1 MFKHQIGQI
10 LNQTSSSLRLEAAAA
25 AAPVE
30 DQAVARVAEWA
41 VERPEDPAGGLPVE
55 WGAADREAPE
65 RVRAPERWMVVTRAQ
80 AAQEREA
87 AARASPI
94 QEWEAAAQEARVPEW
109 GRGKQDRSRAASKAA
124 GLKRN
129 KRSSLLA
136 PASPVG
142 AICCDATHE
151 CAFVKLL
158 SSVASHGPVPSTRRV
173 KRLVSRAWYRR

>member
-1 MFKHQIGQI
+1 MRCCHRTRAFV
-10 LNQTSSSLRLEAAAA
+10 
-25 AAPVE
+25 PVE
-30 DQAVARVAEWA
+30 DQAVARAAEWA
-41 VERPEDPAGGLPVE
+41 VERQEDPAGGLPAE
-55 WGAADREAPE
+55 WGAADREAAE
-65 RVRAPERWMVVTRAQ
+65 RDRAPERWMAVTLAE

-109 GRGKQDRSRAASKAA
+109 GRGKQDRSRAASRAA